1 MAKTLFLAFWNLEN
15 LFDLET
21 AARSDKLRKLVGNDL
36 VGWNGELLGAKLK
49 QLSKVIRSLNGG
61 TGPDILGVCEVESQG
76 VLQKLVDQIGADGG
90 RRYAIAHADTS
101 DNRGIDVA
109 FLYDAAIAA
118 VPPGAIFQHWVVKRY
133 ATREI
138 FQVNFRVD
146 GKLLAVIGNHWPSRS
161 AGQYESE
168 PYRMTAGETL
178 AYWVERIQEEHGKE
192 TAIVVMGDFND
203 EPFNRSLCEYA
214 LSVNDR
220 QRVINGSNPY
230 LLNLMWPLLSAGRG
244 SHMFEGQWNLLDQI
258 LISRGIVNGKSG
270 WHLAG
275 EAQIEA
281 VALMKYPRK
290 LGPRRFGLS
299 PGERDLEGF
308 SDHYPVSVVLGVEV
322 ARAPAPG
329 GRRG

>member
-1 MAKTLFLAFWNLEN
+1 MANNLFLAFWNVEN

-21 AARSDKLRKLVGNDL
+21 AERSEKLRKILGNNL
-36 VGWNGELLGAKLK
+36 KGWNEEVLGSKLQ
-49 QLSKVIRSLNGG
+49 QLAMVIRSLNNGA
-61 TGPDILGVCEVESQG
+61 GPDFLGVCEVENQR
-76 VLQKLVDQIGADGG
+76 VLVKLVEQIAADGG
-90 RRYAIAHADTS
+90 RNYAIAHADTS

-109 FLYDAAIAA
+109 FLYDPQIAS
-118 VPPGAIFQHWVVKRY
+118 VPPGAIFQHWIVKRF

-146 GKLLAVIGNHWPSRS
+146 GKLLTLIGNHWPSRT

-168 PYRMTAGETL
+168 PYRLTAAETL
-178 AYWVERIQEEHGKE
+178 SYWLERIQEEHGKE
-192 TAIVVMGDFND
+192 TPIVVMGDFND

-230 LLNLMWPLLSAGRG
+230 LLNLMWPLLGAGKG

-258 LISRGIVNGKSG
+258 LVSRGIVNGKSG
-270 WHLAG
+270 WHVAG

-281 VALMKYPRK
+281 VSLMKYPRK
-290 LGPRRFGLS
+290 PGPRRFGLS
-299 PGERDLEGF
+299 PAERDLEGF
-308 SDHYPVSVVLGVEV
+308 SDHYPVSVVLE
-322 ARAPAPG
+322 R
-329 GRRG
+329 